1 MENKE
6 QLGHTT
12 EVSTENETRKRIGKK
27 VTPTK

>member
-12 EVSTENETRKRIGKK
+12 EVSTENDTRKGSARKS
-27 VTPTK
+27 PRPS